1 MSEHVYDAEE
11 VFERHAT
18 TNERWSVHPL
28 MEELKKKAKA
38 KGLWNLWLPLDSAA
52 LIKITN
58 ARGNDE
64 ALYKGPGLTN
74 LEYAHLAREMGK
86 VPWASEI
93 FNCSAPDTGN
103 MEVLLRYGTKE
114 QQERWLLPL
123 LMGDI
128 RSCFA
133 MTEPAVASSDA
144 TNIESSIA
152 KSTNGT
158 QYVVNGRKWWTSG
171 ACDPRCAI
179 AIFMGKTKTTGPQHE
194 QQSMVLVPMLNNH
207 KVKVVRPLLVFG
219 YDDAPHGHAEVI
231 FDNVVVDV
239 KESLLAREGAGFAI
253 AQGRLGPGRLHHC
266 MRLVGMAERSL
277 DVTYARVKSR
287 VAFGKP
293 LSENSNVLNVLGN
306 CRVEVD
312 GARLLTLYAAHVL
325 DQLGI
330 KDSRARSA
338 VAACKISAPNVA
350 CSVIDRCIQLF
361 GGEGVSQDSP
371 LARLYAGARTLRIA
385 DGPDEVHLETVA
397 KIDLRRSKL

>member
-1 MSEHVYDAEE
+1 MGRVLR
-11 VFERHAT
+11 VF
-18 TNERWSVHPL
+18 
-28 MEELKKKAKA
+28 
-38 KGLWNLWLPLDSAA
+38 DF
-52 LIKITN
+52 
-58 ARGNDE
+58 D
-64 ALYKGPGLTN
+64 
-74 LEYAHLAREMGK
+74 
-86 VPWASEI
+86 
-93 FNCSAPDTGN
+93 DT
-103 MEVLLRYGTKE
+103 L
-114 QQERWLLPL
+114 
-123 LMGDI
+123 
-128 RSCFA
+128 
-133 MTEPAVASSDA
+133 
-144 TNIESSIA
+144 A
-152 KSTNGT
+152 KSTAYIYVTHKDGT
-158 QYVVNGRKWWTSG
+158 ETTLDPGQYAKY
-171 ACDPRCAI
+171 
-179 AIFMGKTKTTGPQHE
+179 KPQRGDE
-194 QQSMVLVPMLNNH
+194 FDFRDFNSMLNNP
-207 KVKVVRPLLVFG
+207 KVKVMRPLLVFG

-239 KESLLAREGAGFAI
+239 KESLLGCEGAGFAI
-253 AQGRLGPGRLHHC
+253 SQGRLGPGRLHHC

-277 DVTYARVKSR
+277 DVTYARAKSR

-306 CRVEVD
+306 CRVEVN